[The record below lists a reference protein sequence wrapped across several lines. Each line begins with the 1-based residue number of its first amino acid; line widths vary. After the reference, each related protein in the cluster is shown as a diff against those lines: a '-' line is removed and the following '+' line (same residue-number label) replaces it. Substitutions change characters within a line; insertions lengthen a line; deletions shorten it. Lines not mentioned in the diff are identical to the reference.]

1 MRLVAGMTMAL
12 SLAGC
17 TESED
22 PADTEA
28 GSTAETPWAGF
39 EASAA
44 SISVGDDGTFDR
56 QLRLLNVS
64 AADSSKGLVLGV
76 HPATV
81 GVTVWTSEL
90 PKDGRLILC
99 SASLDGGRQSSCREL
114 DGGRTRESIYLFGGG
129 SHKAS
134 SFVVLGSSLW

>member
-1 MRLVAGMTMAL
+1 MRMRLVVAGVTMAL
-12 SLAGC
+12 PLAGC
-17 TESED
+17 SADSQDPGNSEV
-22 PADTEA
+22 
-28 GSTAETPWAGF
+28 GSAVETPWEGF

-99 SASLDGGRQSSCREL
+99 SASLDGGRQSSCQEL
-114 DGGRTRESIYLFGGG
+114 DGDRTRESIYL
-129 SHKAS
+129 
-134 SFVVLGSSLW
+134 